1 MSDAERV
8 DLSPLDP
15 ERDPERWARLVAA
28 TRLRVEGVLDRLAAP
43 PGPLDLV
50 GLWLRPILVAAAVLA
65 AVLGGA
71 RLALGSR
78 SAALAHASEARRLA
92 ALSDE
97 SLGRGVRPT
106 GAQLLVALRS
116 RSAPW

>member
-1 MSDAERV
+1 MSDSERV

-15 ERDPERWARLVAA
+15 ERDPERWARLVAT
-28 TRLRVEGVLDRLAAP
+28 TRLRVEAVLDQTAGT
-43 PGPLDLV
+43 PGPLELV
-50 GLWLRPILVAAAVLA
+50 GLWLRPIVVAAAMLTA
-65 AVLGGA
+65 LLGGA
-71 RLALGSR
+71 WLALDDR
-78 SAALAHASEARRLA
+78 SAALADASEARRLA

-116 RSAPW
+116 RSAP

>member
-1 MSDAERV
+1 MSDVERV

-28 TRLRVEGVLDRLAAP
+28 TRLRLEAVLDRMAAA
-43 PGPLDLV
+43 PGPLELV
-50 GLWLRPILVAAAVLA
+50 GLWLRPILVAAALLAVL
-65 AVLGGA
+65 LGGA
-71 RLALGSR
+71 RLALNGR
-78 SAALAHASEARRLA
+78 SAALADASEARRLA

-116 RSAPW
+116 RSAP